1 MLDKKKLYELKKESK
16 LLEPIVRIG
25 KNGVTEGT
33 LKEIEILLRKRKLIK
48 IKILKNAVGEKSI
61 DDIINSIITKYPVI
75 LVDKIGLTFS
85 LFKGK
90 SL

>member
-48 IKILKNAVGEKSI
+48 IKILKNAIGEKTV
-61 DDIINSIITKYPVI
+61 DDIINNITTKYPVI